1 MSTPTSLSSL
11 CERFG
16 SPLYVYD
23 ARVIRRK
30 VQELQTAFSTVN
42 MKIKYACKANSNL
55 AILRLMRDLGVG
67 LDVVSEGEFRMAK
80 LAGFG
85 SEHITFTPSGVHLAE
100 VQRLVEEGVLV
111 NIDSLPLLEWF
122 GQTYGSS
129 RPCLIRLKPNVAAGG
144 HEKIMTAH
152 RDSKFGVSVALLPQ
166 ILEIVRRYGIRVIGL
181 HQHTGSDIKE
191 AEPFLKAASVLF
203 EAALNFPELQVID
216 LGGGFKVSYH
226 PDDTLTDMQ
235 SLGQQISEGFE
246 AFCKQYGR
254 ALELW
259 FEPGKFL
266 VSECGQ
272 LLTTVT
278 VVKEDPA
285 RTFVHVD
292 SGLNHLIRPMMYG
305 SYHHILNLS
314 NPEGSPQTYTVVG
327 YICETDTFASDRILP
342 EVRPNDVL
350 SLLNAGA
357 YGFTM
362 SSNYNA
368 RPRPAEVLLDDDGVR
383 LIRRHETLEDL
394 LQTQLDLD

>member
-1 MSTPTSLSSL
+1 
-11 CERFG
+11 
-16 SPLYVYD
+16 
-23 ARVIRRK
+23 
-30 VQELQTAFSTVN
+30 

-55 AILRLMRDLGVG
+55 AILRLMDELGVG

-85 SEHITFTPSGVHLAE
+85 SENITFTPSGVPFAE

-129 RPCLIRLKPNVAAGG
+129 KPCLIRLKPNVAAGG

-152 RDSKFGVSVALLPQ
+152 RDSKFGISVALLPQ
-166 ILEIVRRYGIRVIGL
+166 ILEIVRQYEIQVIGL

-191 AEPFLKAASVLF
+191 AEPFLQAASVLF
-203 EAALNFPELQVID
+203 EAAMHFPDLRVID

-235 SLGQQISEGFE
+235 SLGQQISAGFE
-246 AFCKQYGR
+246 AFCEQYGR
-254 ALELW
+254 ELELW

-314 NPEGSPQTYTVVG
+314 NPEGTPQTYTIVG
-327 YICETDTFASDRILP
+327 YICETDTFASDRTLP
-342 EVRPNDVL
+342 EVRPHDVL

-383 LIRRHETLEDL
+383 LIRRRETLEDL
-394 LQTQLDLD
+394 MQTQLGLD